1 MSSVGLIVVEDFA
14 VLSAERRSELKRQ
27 LLGSAYEA
35 TPEFNWPAEQLWDQS
50 LQSKSFALS
59 YAGSFIGVALFQ
71 WTPPEAEIL
80 AIYLQKDQR
89 GRGLAKVFL
98 QSIFDEM
105 QKISRVF
112 LEVHEKNQGAIY
124 LYKSLGFFKIGYR
137 ARYYRD
143 GGGACLMEK
152 VISP

>member
-1 MSSVGLIVVEDFA
+1 MVVEDFA
-14 VLSAERRSELKRQ
+14 ALTAERRSELKQQ
-27 LLGSAYEA
+27 LLGSTYET
-35 TPEFNWPAEQLWDQS
+35 TPEFNWPTEQLWDQS
-50 LQSKSFALS
+50 LQSKSFVLS

-71 WTPPEAEIL
+71 WMPPEAELL

-89 GRGLAKVFL
+89 GQGRAKVFL

-105 QKISRVF
+105 QKISRFF
-112 LEVHEKNQGAIY
+112 LEVHEKNQGAIH
-124 LYKSLGFFKIGYR
+124 LYESLGFFKIGYR